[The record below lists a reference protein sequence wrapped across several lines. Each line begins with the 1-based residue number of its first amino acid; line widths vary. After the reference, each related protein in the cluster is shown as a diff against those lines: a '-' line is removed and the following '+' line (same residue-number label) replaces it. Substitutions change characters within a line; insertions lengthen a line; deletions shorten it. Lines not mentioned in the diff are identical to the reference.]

1 MTDNILNFPQD
12 KIVRHS
18 PSFTEDMLNKMKE
31 KGAQNFADMLVQEL
45 TTNILAELS
54 GFGLDIEKDSFGK
67 DFMFLTGVL
76 SATIYRSMDLN
87 HEFHQFIDESVG
99 IIKLDDTDT
108 VSYQYIDD

>member
-1 MTDNILNFPQD
+1 MTDNILSFPKD

-18 PSFTEDMLNKMKE
+18 PSFTDDMLNRMKE

-54 GFGLDIEKDSFGK
+54 GFGLDIEKESFGK

-76 SATIYRSMDLN
+76 SAVVYRSMNLK
-87 HEFHQFIDESVG
+87 HEFHQFIDESVD
-99 IIKLDDTDT
+99 IIRMDDIPLDN
-108 VSYQYIDD
+108 DD